1 MLRRLIVGFAWMVL
15 TAISL
20 AQAPVKPPGGPD
32 KTKEPPGNCVV
43 SGRVVGAADGAPL
56 CSARVGLVQQNVAR
70 HPLVYATTTGE
81 QGHFEIKQAEA
92 GRYDALVGR
101 RRAGGQV

>member
-1 MLRRLIVGFAWMVL
+1 MLRRAIVGFACMVL

-32 KTKEPPGNCVV
+32 KTKEPPGNCAV

-56 CSARVGLVQQNVAR
+56 RSARVGLVQQNVAR
-70 HPLVYATTTGE
+70 RPLVYAATTAE
-81 QGHFEIKQAEA
+81 QSH
-92 GRYDALVGR
+92 L
-101 RRAGGQV
+101 